1 METAGALR
9 AARAWADPLARAARG
24 AVHSSFD
31 HALNVSVGD
40 ELLTVVTAGTPPM
53 PGALV
58 CDAARLPRLAPGT
71 PVRLGRG
78 AVRAGRWTVHVAG
91 AEVVDCR
98 VEPVAEADLARGR
111 APGAAARAA
120 GAAPGERAAGNDAA
134 RLPLEA
140 LRDATPG
147 SFVLREAPSPAERVV
162 HRRLHAGADA
172 LRRALTRCLAGGDD
186 AGGAHAGGAA
196 SQPRSDA
203 HAPAPRA
210 AELTPAVH
218 GLLGLGAGLTPSGD
232 DYLVGAL
239 AVLHQTP
246 GAPARAAAAGVAAGL
261 DHLADAT
268 TAVGA
273 QYLRAAAGSRFHRD
287 IAAAAR
293 AALTR
298 PADVPD
304 AFAAVRRIGSTSGTD
319 TLLGIAHTAA
329 AVLDAVRDPGLEP
342 GLDPGHH
349 PAAPA
354 RT

>member
-1 METAGALR
+1 METARALR
-9 AARAWADPLARAARG
+9 ADRAWADPLARAARG

-111 APGAAARAA
+111 APGAAA
-120 GAAPGERAAGNDAA
+120 RAAGNDAA

-329 AVLDAVRDPGLEP
+329 AVLDAVRDPGL
-342 GLDPGHH
+342 DPGHH